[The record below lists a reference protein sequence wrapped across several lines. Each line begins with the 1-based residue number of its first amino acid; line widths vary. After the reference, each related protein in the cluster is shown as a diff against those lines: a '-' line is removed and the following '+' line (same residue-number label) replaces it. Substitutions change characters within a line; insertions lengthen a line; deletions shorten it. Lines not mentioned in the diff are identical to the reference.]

1 MTIYSLNVK
10 KKKKQPKSGEALKHT
25 KKVSIAANLKK
36 KKKNSRPFPQ
46 KRRHLKINHPININ
60 HKCFFAC

>member
-1 MTIYSLNVK
+1 MW

-36 KKKNSRPFPQ
+36 KKKKFSSFSS
-46 KRRHLKINHPININ
+46 KT
-60 HKCFFAC
+60 

>member
-1 MTIYSLNVK
+1 MTIYSLNV

-36 KKKNSRPFPQ
+36 KKKKTLVLF
-46 KRRHLKINHPININ
+46 LKNVGI
-60 HKCFFAC
+60 

>member
-36 KKKNSRPFPQ
+36 KKKLSSFSS
-46 KRRHLKINHPININ
+46 KT
-60 HKCFFAC
+60 

>member
-10 KKKKQPKSGEALKHT
+10 KKQQPKSGEALKHT

-36 KKKNSRPFPQ
+36 KNPLVLFLKNVG
-46 KRRHLKINHPININ
+46 I
-60 HKCFFAC
+60 

>member
-1 MTIYSLNVK
+1 MTIYSLNV

-36 KKKNSRPFPQ
+36 KKKILVLF
-46 KRRHLKINHPININ
+46 LKNVGI
-60 HKCFFAC
+60 

>member
-1 MTIYSLNVK
+1 MTIYSLNV

-36 KKKNSRPFPQ
+36 KKKTLVLF
-46 KRRHLKINHPININ
+46 LKNVGI
-60 HKCFFAC
+60 

>member
-1 MTIYSLNVK
+1 MTIYSLNV